1 MVLWG
6 LAAGALM
13 SSTDNLSVNKAT
25 TMTEVVNNFMM
36 NMDTSLTNEQ
46 ESRLSLDQT
55 MNIRAPGMVMQNC
68 SLDISQAQMG
78 TLASTLQNF
87 NDLSEEQS
95 AELANSLSAS
105 QAAVMEQVNS
115 GLNFGDSSNEMDNEQ
130 LIQNDI
136 KNNLKMNISK
146 TFENMNLTEADG
158 GQTLNIDLTGL
169 YCMDSDLVIDQA
181 QVMEIVASNVSE
193 NILDT
198 LQEGSALN
206 DITTEQTSEMSQAN
220 EGLSAS
226 GSSGSSSSIV
236 IVAGIIGLA
245 AKLMPMED
253 EEGGGSGV
261 PEDPGVSEGEQGGGG
276 GVLGMPWSILV
287 VGLIAIAATV
297 YILWI
302 LYDKYI
308 PKLPCPTLEDC
319 EEGWTKLNDQVM
331 KDPQDYITYEN
342 CRFSHLSRDR
352 TTPEHVVQL
361 IKPAVFRP
369 RCETYCGLTHT
380 LQEKHGITNP
390 FQGLLCI
397 GSSDEDEVDAA
408 AAAAAAAGGDESTT
422 TQSAS
427 VETDIDVD
435 QS

>member
-1 MVLWG
+1 
-6 LAAGALM
+6 
-13 SSTDNLSVNKAT
+13 
-25 TMTEVVNNFMM
+25 
-36 NMDTSLTNEQ
+36 
-46 ESRLSLDQT
+46 
-55 MNIRAPGMVMQNC
+55 
-68 SLDISQAQMG
+68 
-78 TLASTLQNF
+78 
-87 NDLSEEQS
+87 
-95 AELANSLSAS
+95 
-105 QAAVMEQVNS
+105 
-115 GLNFGDSSNEMDNEQ
+115 
-130 LIQNDI
+130 
-136 KNNLKMNISK
+136 
-146 TFENMNLTEADG
+146 
-158 GQTLNIDLTGL
+158 
-169 YCMDSDLVIDQA
+169 
-181 QVMEIVASNVSE
+181 
-193 NILDT
+193 
-198 LQEGSALN
+198 
-206 DITTEQTSEMSQAN
+206 MSQAN

-276 GVLGMPWSILV
+276 GFLGMPWSILV